1 MSKEERN
8 FIFLSQRS
16 LGEKVIPGTLESGQV
31 NIRSQID
38 SSQQEWE
45 GLVSAIKTTIDTLE
59 NKLQQW
65 NEFETMKERCLTWIR
80 ETDTKLHAVDLK
92 STFPEKKEQLER
104 LRTLQGEV
112 RAKELEIDAVS
123 ERAQQLHKNMTS
135 RTSNVSELGIKYQQ
149 ISSKVKELNNRWHQY
164 VTNHQD
170 FDNQLSECTRWLEG
184 IRDKL
189 DYCSDMSASSQ
200 KDLEGKMETVQDLLL
215 YKEDGFARVQGIVEV
230 AQTVLANTAPAGHRA
245 INDALANLQEQ
256 WSTLASKML
265 ETKTNLDD
273 SINKWAG
280 LLEQIQS
287 INKTIEYMQT
297 SIDEISQF
305 QTTMTEKRSQL
316 ERIKALEEKVR
327 CENVEVDSLKSKVG
341 EMIASGQ
348 QGVAASEA
356 QDILN
361 RFDTLFEK
369 IKSLLS
375 EREDQYKDHRLY
387 KEAQDD
393 LVAWL
398 SRAREKIP
406 SMKQRSLSD
415 KLAIENA
422 VAPLESLLNKK
433 AQGELLVEHLQH
445 TGQVVCAST
454 SDHGQEVIRND
465 IRALTESF
473 ENLFR
478 EIKLQKDQLEAT
490 VSQWRDYKD
499 EYERLSDWL
508 QQFDILIKAQKNALL
523 PNVVEKEKQ
532 VREVKDILEN
542 LTKGQDQIDKFNKT
556 AGALLS
562 SQLDTYINNQLRHL
576 NSRYQVQVNL
586 AKDVLN
592 KVETNLAQH
601 KEYEDNLGKAR
612 GWIENAKQII
622 RQGTEAASSSSRE
635 ELQSR
640 LDKIQELLRKR
651 EEGQNLVHLTVNCGE
666 KVVRNT
672 RSDGREEI
680 NAQLKEIQNDWERL
694 VKKISTTK
702 VHLET
707 SLLQW
712 ADYSSSYS
720 QLQQWIND
728 REAKLQQVCEHKVS
742 KARKGLAGL
751 SSLAIGER
759 KANLR
764 QTNSIVQDIVA
775 FEPMIQSV
783 ATKAEDLQ
791 QATPATEI
799 SIKYETLS
807 KQAQELYAKQKETV
821 EQHQAFIDSGNEFV
835 QWIRVAKER
844 LGKCSEPT
852 GDKESLASK
861 ISQLKVLQSELPDG
875 QKKLERALERG
886 NAACQI
892 ADSEDK
898 EIIEEEVALL
908 QEEYD
913 NYV

>member
-1 MSKEERN
+1 M
-8 FIFLSQRS
+8 
-16 LGEKVIPGTLESGQV
+16 
-31 NIRSQID
+31 
-38 SSQQEWE
+38 
-45 GLVSAIKTTIDTLE
+45 
-59 NKLQQW
+59 
-65 NEFETMKERCLTWIR
+65 
-80 ETDTKLHAVDLK
+80 
-92 STFPEKKEQLER
+92 
-104 LRTLQGEV
+104 
-112 RAKELEIDAVS
+112 
-123 ERAQQLHKNMTS
+123 
-135 RTSNVSELGIKYQQ
+135 
-149 ISSKVKELNNRWHQY
+149 
-164 VTNHQD
+164 
-170 FDNQLSECTRWLEG
+170 
-184 IRDKL
+184 
-189 DYCSDMSASSQ
+189 
-200 KDLEGKMETVQDLLL
+200 
-215 YKEDGFARVQGIVEV
+215 
-230 AQTVLANTAPAGHRA
+230 
-245 INDALANLQEQ
+245 
-256 WSTLASKML
+256 
-265 ETKTNLDD
+265 
-273 SINKWAG
+273 
-280 LLEQIQS
+280 
-287 INKTIEYMQT
+287 
-297 SIDEISQF
+297 
-305 QTTMTEKRSQL
+305 
-316 ERIKALEEKVR
+316 
-327 CENVEVDSLKSKVG
+327 
-341 EMIASGQ
+341 
-348 QGVAASEA
+348 
-356 QDILN
+356 
-361 RFDTLFEK
+361 
-369 IKSLLS
+369 
-375 EREDQYKDHRLY
+375 
-387 KEAQDD
+387 
-393 LVAWL
+393 
-398 SRAREKIP
+398 
-406 SMKQRSLSD
+406 
-415 KLAIENA
+415 
-422 VAPLESLLNKK
+422 
-433 AQGELLVEHLQH
+433 
-445 TGQVVCAST
+445 
-454 SDHGQEVIRND
+454 
-465 IRALTESF
+465 
-473 ENLFR
+473 
-478 EIKLQKDQLEAT
+478 
-490 VSQWRDYKD
+490 SQWRDYKD

-523 PNVVEKEKQ
+523 PNLKEKEKQ
-532 VREVKDILEN
+532 VQEVKKLLDN
-542 LTKGQDQIDKFNKT
+542 LIKGQEQIDKFNKT
-556 AGALLS
+556 ASGLLS
-562 SQLDTYINNQLRHL
+562 SHLDTYVNNQLRHL

-592 KVETNLAQH
+592 KVETNLTQH
-601 KEYEDNLGKAR
+601 QEYESNLEKAR
-612 GWIENAKQII
+612 DWIENAKQII

-651 EEGQNLVHLTVNCGE
+651 EEGQNLIHLTVNCGE
-666 KVVRNT
+666 KVMRNT

-728 REAKLQQVCEHKVS
+728 REAKLQQVCEQKVS
-742 KARKGLAGL
+742 KARKGLVGL

-783 ATKAEDLQ
+783 TTKAEDLQ

-861 ISQLKVLQSELPDG
+861 ITQLKVLQSELPEG
-875 QKKLERALERG
+875 QKKLEKALEQG

-892 ADSEDK
+892 ADTEDK